1 MNYSSFKKQQL
12 LTESWRGFL
21 SEGEGIHGEVSPI
34 PGRPDP
40 RFGRM
45 TIHFDSDID
54 KGLYIVYNAMKKS
67 RREPEFLQW
76 LSSLGY
82 TQDQMER
89 EGEAIKSELK
99 QQVSSHP
106 DFPGWSGW
114 SQMTGELNIPQTAG
128 EPEPD
133 AGSPAP
139 ADISEDSGEFDP
151 ADCYDQR
158 NIRSQEQ
165 YEFCNPKFEAQKE
178 KK

>member
-1 MNYSSFKKQQL
+1 MSKKYSSFKKQQL

-21 SEGEGIHGEVSPI
+21 NEGEGIHGEISTV
-34 PGRPDP
+34 PGDAKP
-40 RFGRM
+40 RFGSV
-45 TIHFDSDID
+45 IPQFASDVD
-54 KGLYIVYNAMKKS
+54 KALYIVFNAMRKS
-67 RREPEFLQW
+67 KSEPEFLRW

-82 TQDQMER
+82 TQDQMMR
-89 EGEAIKSELK
+89 EGEAIKLELK
-99 QQVSSHP
+99 QLIKSHP
-106 DFPGWSGW
+106 DFSGW
-114 SQMTGELNIPQTAG
+114 GNTGGIEITLPPTAE

-133 AGSPAP
+133 AGPPAP